1 MHLLFLVSGIGAAVA
16 LRKRSPGEFL
26 GERANRLLL
35 PLLLGT
41 LLVVP
46 IQSWLRALD
55 FGRFE
60 GGFLAFYP
68 HFFNGP
74 STGPAGEGNLDYAHL
89 WFLLYLFTFSAIALP
104 LFLRL
109 SKEPGEGRLAR
120 ASSALSKG
128 ARILLPALWFAVLEG
143 AFRPGWPGYQNLVN
157 DWAIFTTSLSFF
169 VSGFAAGRSES
180 LLEAAERNRFPAL
193 CLGLGAFV
201 CRLAVYRIFEVHE
214 GYDPANVLTQ
224 AFRGLAAYGLVV
236 AAIGYGRRYLDRES
250 RALGVAR
257 DLAFPLYIL
266 HFASLCWATY
276 LLLDSGLSIWAR
288 WGISVA
294 ASWAT
299 VAAFTAVARYVPPLR
314 GFFGIRAPK
323 PRA

>member
-1 MHLLFLVSGIGAAVA
+1 
-16 LRKRSPGEFL
+16 
-26 GERANRLLL
+26 
-35 PLLLGT
+35 
-41 LLVVP
+41 VVP

-74 STGPAGEGNLDYAHL
+74 STGPAGRGNLDYAHL
-89 WFLLYLFTFSAIALP
+89 WFLLYLFTFSAIAPP
-104 LFLRL
+104 LFIRL

-120 ASSALSKG
+120 ASSIISKG
-128 ARILLPALWFAVLEG
+128 SRILLPALWFAALEG
-143 AFRPGWPGYQNLVN
+143 AFRPGWPGFQNLVN
-157 DWAIFTTSLSFF
+157 DWAIFTMSLSFF
-169 VSGFAAGRSES
+169 IVGFAAGRSES

-193 CLGLGAFV
+193 CLGIGAFV
-201 CRLAVYRIFEVHE
+201 CRLAVYRVFQVRE

-224 AFRGLAAYGLVV
+224 AFRGLAAYGLVL
-236 AAIGYGRRYLDRES
+236 AAIGYGRRHLDCES

-266 HFASLCWATY
+266 HFAPLCGATY
-276 LLLDSGLSIWAR
+276 LLLGSGLSIWAR

-299 VAAFTAVARYVPPLR
+299 VAVFIAAARYVPPLR